1 VAETADEVDVSSAE
15 DEETTEPEAPSITEL
30 LVQLGRD
37 VSILVF
43 LESQLAASRNL
54 PEVRRTSRDIAG
66 ALVAVLAFLTA
77 FAFANVAAFG
87 GLRAADVSAWV
98 AALILCVAW
107 LVLGAAVTL
116 ALMVRAGHV
125 TGWRWWRV
133 FRAGP
138 EESLEDLEQAR
149 ANAEQTVRDTL
160 GRLAPAVTIEIASA
174 SVSVAGDM
182 AGDAVDAG
190 SDILETSD
198 RIVEAIADDLPGGS
212 VVNQVW
218 DVVLAPGRFGVKA
231 ATTVFRRGDVPS
243 AEPGGADDRGAGTDD
258 RGAATD
264 DRGAGTDDGGA
275 GRDDGGAGRDD
286 GRAGLR

>member
-1 VAETADEVDVSSAE
+1 VTETADEVEASSAE
-15 DEETTEPEAPSITEL
+15 HEEATEPEAPSITEL

-37 VSILVF
+37 VSILAF
-43 LESQLAASRNL
+43 LESQLAASRNM

-66 ALVAVLAFLTA
+66 ALIAALAFLTA

-87 GLRAADVSAWV
+87 ALMAADVSGWV
-98 AALILCVAW
+98 AALILCIAW
-107 LVLGAAVTL
+107 LVLGTAVTL

-125 TGWRWWRV
+125 TGWKWWRV

-138 EESLEDLEQAR
+138 EESLGDLEHAR
-149 ANAEQTVRDTL
+149 ANAEQTVRETL
-160 GRLAPAVTIEIASA
+160 GKLAPAVTIEIASA

-198 RIVEAIADDLPGGS
+198 KIVEAIAEDLPGGS

-231 ATTVFRRGDVPS
+231 ATTVFRRGDVPPTEASTEQVS
-243 AEPGGADDRGAGTDD
+243 ASSQETNASTQKSRHPPGS
-258 RGAATD
+258 
-264 DRGAGTDDGGA
+264 
-275 GRDDGGAGRDD
+275 
-286 GRAGLR
+286 

>member
-1 VAETADEVDVSSAE
+1 MAETADEVEASSAQDE
-15 DEETTEPEAPSITEL
+15 EAKDEEAKDEETTEDEGPSVIEL

-54 PEVRRTSRDIAG
+54 PEVRRTSRDLAG
-66 ALVAVLAFLTA
+66 ALIAALAFLTA
-77 FAFANVAAFG
+77 FAFANVAAFS

-98 AALILCVAW
+98 AALVLCVAW
-107 LVLGAAVTL
+107 LLLAAVVTL
-116 ALMVRAGHV
+116 ALMVRAGKV

-149 ANAEQTVRDTL
+149 ANAEETVRETL
-160 GRLAPAVTIEIASA
+160 GRLAPAMTIEIASA
-174 SVSVAGDM
+174 SVSVAGDVAGDM
-182 AGDAVDAG
+182 AGGVVDAG

-198 RIVEAIADDLPGGS
+198 QIVEALTEDLPAGS

-231 ATTVFRRGDVPS
+231 ATTVFRRGDIPTT
-243 AEPGGADDRGAGTDD
+243 DGAGDEK
-258 RGAATD
+258 GAST
-264 DRGAGTDDGGA
+264 G
-275 GRDDGGAGRDD
+275 
-286 GRAGLR
+286 